1 MALYLLRHGQ
11 TDMNLE
17 RRMQGRTDTELNE
30 EGRSQA
36 AALAKEIEKLNLNP
50 KVIYSS
56 PLKRARDTA
65 KIALGVS
72 EEDLVTAEELI
83 EISFGPYEL
92 RKRDSLTKDVE
103 EAIFLKPGITP
114 IPEGVES
121 FYDLMERSANFINMI
136 REKYSPEDTVI
147 CVSHGSLI
155 QSIIMNI
162 MGTPIEEFWE
172 TFKIKNCCF
181 LRVDLDPEDFSFSG
195 DRIET
200 VFEGYKLKRKGL

>member
-11 TDMNLE
+11 TDMNIE
-17 RRMQGRTDTELNE
+17 RRMQGRTDTELND
-30 EGRSQA
+30 EGRNQA
-36 AALAKEIEKLNLNP
+36 AGLAKEIDKLNLSP
-50 KVIYSS
+50 KIIYSS
-56 PLKRARDTA
+56 PLKRAKETA

-72 EEDLVTAEELI
+72 EEDLVIADELI
-83 EISFGPYEL
+83 EISFGPFEL
-92 RKRDSLTKDVE
+92 AKRSSLPKDVE

-121 FYDLMERSANFINMI
+121 FFDLMERSAGFVNMI

-155 QSIIMNI
+155 QSIVMNI
-162 MGTPIEEFWE
+162 TDTPIEEFWE
-172 TFKIKNCCF
+172 TFIIKNCCL
-181 LRVDLDPEDFSFSG
+181 LRVDLDREDFSFSK

-200 VFEGYKLKRKGL
+200 VFEGYSLKRKAL

>member
-11 TDMNLE
+11 TDMNVE
-17 RRMQGRTDTELNE
+17 RRMQGRTDTELND
-30 EGRSQA
+30 EGRNQA
-36 AALAKEIEKLNLNP
+36 AGLAKEIEKLNLNP

-56 PLKRARDTA
+56 PLKRAKDTA

-72 EEDLVTAEELI
+72 EDDLVIAEELI

-92 RKRDSLTKDVE
+92 QKRDSLSKDVE
-103 EAIFLKPGITP
+103 EAIFIKPGIIP

-121 FYDLMERSANFINMI
+121 FFDLMERSAGFVNMI
-136 REKYSPEDTVI
+136 REKYSPEDTVV

-155 QSIIMNI
+155 QSVIMSI
-162 MGTPIEEFWE
+162 TDTPIEEFWE
-172 TFKIKNCCF
+172 TFVIKNCC
-181 LRVDLDPEDFSFSG
+181 LLKVDLDPEDFSFGG

-200 VFEGYKLKRKGL
+200 VFEGYSLKRKVL